1 MEMLIVKIVNLY
13 SRLKA
18 NNQRMYFKMQKI
30 FVKFVIITLVLV
42 KHKVNKNNANNVK
55 KKY

>member
-13 SRLKA
+13 NSLKT
-18 NNQRMYFKMQKI
+18 NNQRMNFKMQKI
-30 FVKFVIITLVLV
+30 FVKFVIITLMLV
-42 KHKVNKNNANNVK
+42 KHKVNKNNANNAK

>member
-1 MEMLIVKIVNLY
+1 MKMFIVKIVNLY
-13 SRLKA
+13 NCLKI
-18 NNQRMYFKMQKI
+18 NNQRMNFKMEKI
-30 FVKFVIITLVLV
+30 FVKSVIITLMLV